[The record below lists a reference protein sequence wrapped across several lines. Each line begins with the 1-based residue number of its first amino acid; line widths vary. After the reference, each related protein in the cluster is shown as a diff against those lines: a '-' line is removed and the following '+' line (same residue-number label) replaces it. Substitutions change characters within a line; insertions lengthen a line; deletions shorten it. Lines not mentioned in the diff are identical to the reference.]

1 MILNRNK
8 DNSTQIRPLT
18 NQRRLLLEILRDAND
33 HIDAKELYHR
43 AISRD
48 ESVSLATVY
57 RALRLFKELGLV
69 DEMRLGRLRCY
80 YELKNSPGHQH
91 LVCQEC
97 GNVME
102 FQTPY
107 FQKLIETIQ
116 SEYGLKVT
124 KAELYLEGYCQECE
138 GKKDT

>member
-8 DNSTQIRPLT
+8 DNFTQVRPLT
-18 NQRRLLLEILRDAND
+18 NQRRLLLGILREAND

-43 AISRD
+43 ASATD

-80 YELKNSPGHQH
+80 YEIKNSPGHQH

-116 SEYGLKVT
+116 REYGLKVT
-124 KAELYLEGYCQECE
+124 KAELYLEGYCQKCE
-138 GKKDT
+138 EKKDT